1 MVLRRSNSEKPS
13 LKATGSMALAGL
25 HAAGLADLHRSWKRC
40 EDRYHF
46 DRGAKARVTSL
57 TTQEVSEQREPFNEN
72 FATIRNELEFVH
84 STLQAANF
92 CASFSDMAG
101 IILHYQTDSN
111 ADSSLDVERPGTI
124 WAEGMAGTNG
134 VGTCVIEKRPTMVVG
149 RNHFFSEFSAL
160 SCIAAPVLSADT
172 DMIGVLNVTTANP
185 DVTRET
191 FSMIA
196 GLATKT
202 AERLSNQFF
211 LNRFRS
217 DTIMKIGGGEQ
228 TVLLALDRDQRII
241 GANLGARVSYGW
253 SEGDRRDRDLW
264 SIFERSPNII
274 DGFAYSGSV
283 TGLRR
288 LDTHDI
294 CDATILHPQGR
305 TPGTHEARSIRPSAR
320 LSKPASIA
328 RAKTD
333 PLSIEQCLGPHP
345 KMQAAARLLR
355 RVSGSALPVLLLGE
369 TGSGKDT
376 LAKVLHS
383 EGERREKPF
392 IAFNCAAVP
401 ESLIDSELF
410 GYGVGAFT
418 GAKREGNVGRLQ
430 QADGGTLFLDEIGDM
445 PLSLQTRLLR
455 VLESGEVSPLGS
467 AKTEHIDINI
477 IAATN
482 NDVRK
487 AVVEGR
493 FRQDLYYRLA
503 GVVVELQPLRE
514 RTDLEAIAQRLL
526 AREVKA
532 PPVRLSSGALEA
544 LMRHDW
550 PGNLRELKFVL
561 QRAQWICE
569 DGVIL
574 AEDLALPDGVI
585 ENIALA
591 DDSGPAPGEAL
602 QQAER
607 KVIVETL
614 ARCGSDVTRAAKI
627 LSMSRATLYRKIK
640 QHGLGT
646 QKIIN

>member
-1 MVLRRSNSEKPS
+1 MVLRRSDSEKPF
-13 LKATGSMALAGL
+13 LQGAGSMAIAGL
-25 HAAGLADLHRSWKRC
+25 NAVGLADLGQSWKRC

-57 TTQEVSEQREPFNEN
+57 TTREVTEQREPFDEN
-72 FATIRNELEFVH
+72 LSTIRSELEFVH
-84 STLQAANF
+84 SALQAASF

-101 IILHYQTDSN
+101 IILHYEADSN

-134 VGTCVIEKRPTMVVG
+134 VGTCVIEKRPTMVIG
-149 RNHFFSEFSAL
+149 RNHFFSEFASL
-160 SCIAAPVLSADT
+160 SCIAAPVLSADA

-185 DVTRET
+185 DVTGET
-191 FSMIA
+191 FSMVA
-196 GLATKT
+196 GLAIRT

-217 DTIMKIGGGEQ
+217 DTIMKIGGGDQ
-228 TVLLALDRDQRII
+228 TILLALDRDQRII
-241 GANLGARVSYGW
+241 GANQGARACYGW
-253 SEGDRRDRDLW
+253 SDSDRRERDLW

-274 DGFAYSGSV
+274 DGFAYSGSL

-288 LDTHDI
+288 LDNHAV

-305 TPGTHEARSIRPSAR
+305 MPGIQEARSGRPSGR
-320 LSKPASIA
+320 LVKPASIA
-328 RAKTD
+328 HAK
-333 PLSIEQCLGPHP
+333 PGSLSIEQCLGSHP

-376 LAKVLHS
+376 LAKVLHG

-392 IAFNCAAVP
+392 VAFNCAAVP

-418 GAKREGNVGRLQ
+418 GAKREGNLGRLQ

-467 AKTEHIDINI
+467 AKTEHIDIAI

-487 AVVEGR
+487 AVAEGR

-526 AREVKA
+526 SVEAKA
-532 PPVRLSSGALEA
+532 PPAKLSGAAVAA
-544 LMRHDW
+544 LMRHSW

-561 QRAQWICE
+561 QRAQWVCE
-569 DGVIL
+569 DGVIM
-574 AEDLALPDGVI
+574 AEDLALPEVGSEQDAVV
-585 ENIALA
+585 
-591 DDSGPAPGEAL
+591 DDAVPAPGESL
-602 QQAER
+602 HRAER
-607 KVIVETL
+607 KVIIETL
-614 ARCGSDVTRAAKI
+614 ALYGSDVTRAARA
-627 LSMSRATLYRKIK
+627 LDMSRATLYRKIK
-640 QHGLGT
+640 QHGLGS

>member
-1 MVLRRSNSEKPS
+1 MVLRRNDSEKP
-13 LKATGSMALAGL
+13 APQGVESMALAGL
-25 HAAGLADLHRSWKRC
+25 SVAGLVDLDRSWKRC

-46 DRGAKARVTSL
+46 DRGAKARVSSL
-57 TTQEVSEQREPFNEN
+57 TTYEMSEQRQPFDEN
-72 FATIRNELEFVH
+72 LATIRNELEFVH

-101 IILHYQTDSN
+101 IILHCQTDSN

-149 RNHFFSEFSAL
+149 RNHFFSEFAAL
-160 SCIAAPVLSADT
+160 SCIAAPVLSAEA

-196 GLATKT
+196 GLAIKT

-217 DTIMKIGGGEQ
+217 DTIMKVGGGDQ
-228 TVLLALDRDQRII
+228 TILLALDREQRII
-241 GANLGARVSYGW
+241 GANHGARICYGW
-253 SEGDRRDRDLW
+253 SDGNSRERDLW

-274 DGFAYSGSV
+274 DGFASSGSL

-288 LDTHDI
+288 LDNHAV

-305 TPGTHEARSIRPSAR
+305 ATGLQRTRSVGPSAR
-320 LSKPASIA
+320 FTKPAVVARSKPDA
-328 RAKTD
+328 
-333 PLSIEQCLGPHP
+333 LSIEECLGPDP

-355 RVSGSALPVLLLGE
+355 RVSGSSLPVLLLGE

-376 LAKVLHS
+376 LAKVLHH

-392 IAFNCAAVP
+392 VAFNCAAVP

-418 GAKREGNVGRLQ
+418 GAKREGNLGRLQ

-487 AVVEGR
+487 AVAEGR

-514 RTDLEAIAQRLL
+514 RTDLEEIACRLL
-526 AREVKA
+526 SAESKA
-532 PPVRLSSGALEA
+532 PPAKLSNGAVEA
-544 LMRHDW
+544 LMRHNW

-561 QRAQWICE
+561 QRAQWVCE
-569 DGVIL
+569 GGLIT
-574 AEDLALPDGVI
+574 AGDLALFDAAI
-585 ENIALA
+585 ENDAPVDML
-591 DDSGPAPGEAL
+591 PAPGESL
-602 QQAER
+602 HRAER
-607 KVIVETL
+607 KVIIETL
-614 ARCGSDVTRAAKI
+614 ALYGSDVTRAAQA
-627 LSMSRATLYRKIK
+627 LDMSRATLYRKIK
-640 QHGLGT
+640 QHGLGS